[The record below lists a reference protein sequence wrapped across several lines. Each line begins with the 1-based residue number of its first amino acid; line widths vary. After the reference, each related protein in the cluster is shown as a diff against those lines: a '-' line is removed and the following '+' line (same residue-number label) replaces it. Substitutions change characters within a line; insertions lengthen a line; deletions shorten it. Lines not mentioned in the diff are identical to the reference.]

1 MKRTGDM
8 FCIEVYFS
16 IQFNKLQMIYTK
28 LNTICE
34 EALTTSQNN
43 FKEHTNNIL
52 QLRLNNQKNNP
63 SYG

>member
-16 IQFNKLQMIYTK
+16 IKFNKLQMIYTK
-28 LNTICE
+28 LNTIWE
-34 EALTTSQNN
+34 EALTMNQNN
-43 FKEHTNNIL
+43 FKEHTKSIL

>member
-1 MKRTGDM
+1 M

-34 EALTTSQNN
+34 EALTMNQNN

-63 SYG
+63 S